1 MKIPDPVMKLAI
13 LTVHCDK
20 VTKELNAKQ
29 PSILFG
35 HTPKLRKLISG

>member
-1 MKIPDPVMKLAI
+1 MKILDPGMKHAI

-29 PSILFG
+29 SSILFNKIKS
-35 HTPKLRKLISG
+35 PQS

>member
-1 MKIPDPVMKLAI
+1 MLMKIPDPGMKLAI

-29 PSILFG
+29 PSILLFIKFVY
-35 HTPKLRKLISG
+35 PC